1 MPALSIHIL
10 AHYPFGTFYRTPK
23 YANSEPGITHAVNTL
38 PLARSLFPH
47 DWFPL
52 VIQISV

>member
-1 MPALSIHIL
+1 MSALSIHIL
-10 AHYPFGTFYRTPK
+10 AHHPSGTFYQTPK